1 MCLCNVAMHRLVAPV
16 VAALVALTV
25 WVGSFGW
32 WEPVPGE
39 RWDTRLIANST
50 LHSFCDLNLNSWD
63 EYALLASGGIA
74 TKAIILASTGPRRTH
89 ATLVLVE
96 TTLYA
101 WTLATCANLW
111 AQEPRPTYNRAPQ
124 PVDGD
129 ILMSYASRHA
139 TVSACIAVFAAL
151 VTSAHASWH
160 LSRGCRSSGHWQLSY
175 SDPRTENTTRG
186 AQSSAGSSERSP
198 PSGPFRATNSLYILI
213 LGLPHSVA
221 KEVAKF
227 PEWGLGCREMEKW
240 RFANQNTQ
248 HDTRSITLG
257 RQARCRISRV
267 GFGVRRNGEMEKWRF
282 WQA

>member
-1 MCLCNVAMHRLVAPV
+1 MHRLVAPV

-160 LSRGCRSSGHWQLSY
+160 PLAWMPLVWSLAVVVQRSTHRKHHPWSAIIGWLIGAVAAVWAFSRYQLSV
-175 SDPRTENTTRG
+175 
-186 AQSSAGSSERSP
+186 
-198 PSGPFRATNSLYILI
+198 
-213 LGLPHSVA
+213 HS
-221 KEVAKF
+221 
-227 PEWGLGCREMEKW
+227 
-240 RFANQNTQ
+240 
-248 HDTRSITLG
+248 DTRSTTLG
-257 RQARCRISRV
+257 RQRGGQISGV
-267 GFGVRRNGEMEKWRF
+267 GFGVQRNGEMEICKSKYTT
-282 WQA
+282 